1 MLASLLI
8 SAGFVSF
15 TNFIAYYL
23 KLLTTFP
30 LVKKQPYGET
40 AKQGD
45 KLKTSADKG
54 MPL

>member
-1 MLASLLI
+1 MLASHFI

-30 LVKKQPYGET
+30 LLKKQPYGET
-40 AKQGD
+40 AKQGN
-45 KLKTSADKG
+45 KLKNSADKG
-54 MPL
+54 MLL